1 MPNITLKH
9 WDTKKSEV
17 WISISYY
24 LRYIW
29 NTMILKYPKYWNI
42 RSVSAV
48 LQWETPRLEL
58 PELLD
63 CIWQSMV
70 HTFIVGLI
78 KSLKV
83 KLLCFGIDHWN
94 YWGWELVLLYQR
106 HPSSFSVQLLAQLEV
121 GRSRFSWPGPDSI
134 SSTRTIRSKSSPVT
148 SQTPLVVESFTVP
161 RSWGP

>member
-9 WDTKKSEV
+9 WNTKQSEV

-24 LRYIW
+24 L
-29 NTMILKYPKYWNI
+29 MILKNLQNWNI

-48 LQWETPRLEL
+48 LQWETPRLEV

-83 KLLCFGIDHWN
+83 KLLCFGTDCWN
-94 YWGWELVLLYQR
+94 YWGWELILLYQR
-106 HPSSFSVQLLAQLEV
+106 HLSSFSDQLLAQLEV